1 MNYTSNDLEKLIMN
15 LPEAPHT
22 ATLSD
27 AHDSLLAHES
37 ADLIQRYV
45 FPKGTVLFRKGE
57 PRQCAYLID
66 KGSVDIIGNDEG
78 GADKLLCH
86 ISPGEIFGE
95 MALIDDA
102 PRTATAITQSEC
114 EIFIIPRTALQNRLQ
129 GLDPIVLLLISLL
142 VERYRLTRIHLPESL
157 RQDGDTDQF
166 INKLQ
171 RHQQLSPGL
180 IKMHDI
186 GAQKDKALQEL
197 KLEQELRRGL
207 EHREFIPYLQPI
219 VDLQS
224 KRVVGFETLIR
235 WQHPEKGLVFPDQ
248 FIPVAEHVNMVQQ
261 LDRLMLEKTCEIF
274 PQLDALGRSDI
285 VISVNMSGM
294 NFNTQNIVKSIVRTV
309 KGYNIDPRRIRLE
322 VTESALID
330 DPEHAEEVLHDL
342 KDAGFGIALDD
353 FGTGYSS
360 LGYLHRFTIDAIK
373 IDRSFVARLHEN
385 DKSFEIVNALIKL
398 AQIFHLGTVAE
409 GIEREDDIAT
419 LLSMGCRLGQG
430 YFFSKPLPV
439 AEALRLA
446 AAQSS

>member
-1 MNYTSNDLEKLIMN
+1 MT
-15 LPEAPHT
+15 LPEHSQKAV
-22 ATLSD
+22 LSD

-86 ISPGEIFGE
+86 INPGEIFGE
-95 MALIDDA
+95 MALIDNA

-114 EIFIIPRTALQNRLQ
+114 EIFIIPRSALQNRLQ
-129 GLDPIVLLLISLL
+129 GLDPIVMLLISLL

-157 RQDGDTDQF
+157 RQDKDHDQF
-166 INKLQ
+166 IDKLQ
-171 RHQQLSPGL
+171 RHQHLSPGSL
-180 IKMHDI
+180 KIHDI
-186 GAQKDKALQEL
+186 GAQRDEALKEL

-207 EHREFIPYLQPI
+207 ESREFIPYLQPI
-219 VDLQS
+219 VDL
-224 KRVVGFETLIR
+224 KDRRVVGFETLIR
-235 WQHPEKGLVFPDQ
+235 WQHPTKGLVFPDQ

-261 LDRLMLEKTCEIF
+261 LDRLMLEKTCEII
-274 PQLDALGRSDI
+274 PQLDAMGRSDI
-285 VISVNMSGM
+285 VISVNMSGI
-294 NFNTQNIVKSIVRTV
+294 NFNTQNLVQSIVKTV
-309 KGYNIDPRRIRLE
+309 KGYQVEPRRIRLE

-330 DPEHAEEVLHDL
+330 EPEHAEEVLHDL
-342 KDAGFGIALDD
+342 KEAGFGIALDD

-373 IDRSFVARLHEN
+373 IDRSFVSGLHDS
-385 DKSFEIVNALIKL
+385 DKSAELVNAIIHL

-409 GIEREDDIAT
+409 GIEREDDIA
-419 LLSMGCRLGQG
+419 LLLNMGCKLGQG
-430 YFFSKPLPV
+430 YFFSKPLPIP
-439 AEALRLA
+439 EALAFA
-446 AAQSS
+446 ARQSV